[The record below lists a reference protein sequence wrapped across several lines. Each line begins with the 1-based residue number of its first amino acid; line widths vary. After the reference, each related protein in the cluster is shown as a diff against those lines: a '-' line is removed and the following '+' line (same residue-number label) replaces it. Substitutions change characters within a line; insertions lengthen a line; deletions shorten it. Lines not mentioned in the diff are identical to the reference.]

1 MPPGNPD
8 IMLYYERGG
17 EHEVLT
23 DDDLR
28 DGLYEALGKIGSRSK
43 VLAVPPDITRFHS
56 KAGDLTRFA
65 YDYYAG
71 ALTDILP
78 ALGTHAP
85 MTQVEMDRMFPGV
98 PHELF
103 RAHKW
108 RTDLTTLGTVPGSFI
123 SELSGGRLDYDW
135 PAQVNTLLVE
145 GGYDLIFS
153 LGQVVPHEVIGMANH
168 SKNIFVGVGG
178 SGGIHKSHFLGAV
191 HGMENIMGRVDNPV
205 RAVLDYA
212 VREFAA
218 ELPILYAQTVLGPD
232 ASGALVVRGLYI
244 GTGRECF
251 EKAAALSAKVNFTMV
266 EKPINKCVV
275 YLDPEEFRSTWLGN
289 KAVYRTRMAMADRGE
304 LIVMAPGVKEFGE
317 DAEIDVLIRKYGYK
331 GTETT
336 LSAVKNNEDLG
347 ANLSA
352 AAHLIH
358 GSSEGRFSITY
369 APGFLSREETLEV
382 GFLHAE
388 LAPLMMKYDPSVLK
402 TGWNM
407 VDGEEIFFVGNPA
420 LGLWAHADRF
430 TN

>member
-1 MPPGNPD
+1 
-8 IMLYYERGG
+8 MLYYERGG
-17 EHEVLT
+17 ESEVLT
-23 DDDLR
+23 DDDMR
-28 DGLYEALGKIGSRSK
+28 DGLYEALGKIGSRTK

-65 YDYYAG
+65 YDYYGA
-71 ALTDILP
+71 ALTDIMP

-85 MTQVEMDRMFPGV
+85 MTEAEMDRMFPGV
-98 PHELF
+98 PHKLF
-103 RAHKW
+103 RVHKW
-108 RTDLTTLGTVPGSFI
+108 RSDLTTLGTVPGSFI
-123 SELSGGRLDYDW
+123 SEVSGGRVDYDW
-135 PAQVNTLLVE
+135 PAQVNTLLAE
-145 GGYDLIFS
+145 GGHDLIFS
-153 LGQVVPHEVIGMANH
+153 PGQVVPHEVIGMANH

-178 SGGIHKSHFLGAV
+178 GGGIHKSHFLGAV

-218 ELPILYAQTVLGPD
+218 KLPILYAQTVLGPD

-244 GTGRECF
+244 GSGRECF
-251 EKAAALSAKVNFTMV
+251 EKAAALSVKVNFTLV
-266 EKPINKCVV
+266 EKPIDKCVV

-289 KAVYRTRMAMADRGE
+289 KAVYRTRMAMADGGE

-317 DAEIDVLIRKYGYK
+317 DGEIDVLIRKYGYK

-358 GSSEGRFSITY
+358 GSSEGRFSINY
-369 APGFLSREETLEV
+369 APGFLTREETREV
-382 GFLHAE
+382 GFLHAD
-388 LAPLMMKYDPSVLK
+388 LAPLMEKYDPSVLK

-420 LGLWAHADRF
+420 LGLWAHSDRF